1 MTTYDYFKQQVAQL
15 ERIKAQTAHEE
26 HILEFRA
33 MCADMINQMAP
44 EIKRECMEE
53 YKQEIEK
60 EQSSRRRN
68 KEPEVQFRFNVKDI
82 EKQVRKAFQG
92 V

>member
-1 MTTYDYFKQQVAQL
+1 MASTYDYFKQQVAQM

-53 YKQEIEK
+53 CKQEIGML
-60 EQSSRRRN
+60 SRGHSDNFLIDIIDFHSYN
-68 KEPEVQFRFNVKDI
+68 KLDHDLESE
-82 EKQVRKAFQG
+82 E
-92 V
+92 

>member
-1 MTTYDYFKQQVAQL
+1 M
-15 ERIKAQTAHEE
+15 ERIKAQTDHEE

-53 YKQEIEK
+53 CKQEIEK
-60 EQSSRRRN
+60 EQSSSCKRK
-68 KEPEVQFRFNVKDI
+68 KEPEIEYRFNIKDI
-82 EKQVRKAFQG
+82 EKQVRKAFQKAFK
-92 V
+92 

>member
-1 MTTYDYFKQQVAQL
+1 MTTYDYFKQQVAQI

-33 MCADMINQMAP
+33 MCSDMINQMAP

-53 YKQEIEK
+53 CKQEIEK
-60 EQSSRRRN
+60 EQSSSRKRKKDPEIQFHLN
-68 KEPEVQFRFNVKDI
+68 MKE
-82 EKQVRKAFQG
+82 G
-92 V
+92 TL